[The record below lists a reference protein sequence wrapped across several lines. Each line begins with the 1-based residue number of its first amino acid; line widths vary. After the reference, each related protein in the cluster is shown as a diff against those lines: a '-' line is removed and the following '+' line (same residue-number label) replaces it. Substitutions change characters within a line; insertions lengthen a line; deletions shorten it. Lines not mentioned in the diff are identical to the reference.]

1 MRKIPSFLVRFHKTL
16 LILWLAATIIMG
28 AFAMKLPSML
38 EGDGFRMDGE
48 YEQVQKELIN
58 TFNFPESTIM
68 VLFEKG
74 QNESETAFKDK
85 IGKTL
90 TEIESLNIASAI
102 ESPLSDTSLL
112 KKDTAYAMVHIDKNS
127 EEMPNILDNIKKQIS
142 KREGI
147 SLTGEPVISEDINKA
162 SQDDLKRAE
171 LIGLPIAL
179 LVLLFSFGTITASLL
194 PLIVGGITI
203 VIGFGLLTFIG
214 KEVDLAIFILNIA
227 PMVGLALS
235 IDFSLLFINRYKEE
249 FQKQPKTD
257 ALITTINTAGHSILF
272 SAVCVFIGLGSM
284 LIIDVDIFKNV
295 AIGGMVVI
303 AIAVLGSLTLLPA
316 LLYVLDERI
325 YKWRILRTD
334 KDNSNRWR
342 AFASAVMKRP
352 ILITIAA
359 MAVLIAGVIPVQNM
373 KLSIPT
379 ADSLPK
385 NFDSRVAYEKIEQD
399 FMGENKSTIYAI
411 AERKDGWLNEAGL
424 EQMRGL
430 EDSFLSKKQV
440 NEIDTVFSVS
450 NITEPQQLAAA
461 LQQPQ
466 MKEKLKPTIDPFIE
480 GNKLMIPIH
489 LNVDANSDAAQT
501 LARDWSQKSWPVNI
515 QFGGHPKFNQEI
527 YDEIFDKIGIILA
540 TILLSTFFILMLA
553 FRSIIIPLKA
563 ILMNVLGLTSTFGI
577 LVWLFQGGH
586 FGMHEM
592 DISLILPVLVF
603 SLVFGL
609 SMDYEVFLIS
619 RIREYYLATGDNTKS
634 TAEGLANTSKVITAA
649 ALIMIVITG
658 AFAFTGVVPVK
669 QIGIGIALAIAID
682 ATIIRLL
689 LVPSLMKL
697 LGDWN
702 WWYPFPTKDKK
713 QPQNHQ

>member
-1 MRKIPSFLVRFHKTL
+1 MKTIASFLVRFHKAIL
-16 LILWLAATIIMG
+16 VLWLAAAVIMG
-28 AFAMKLPSML
+28 MFALNLPSLL

-48 YEQVQKELIN
+48 YEQVEKELTS
-58 TFNFPESTIM
+58 TFDFPESTIM
-68 VLFEKG
+68 MLFEKEKSQSEADFKETIG
-74 QNESETAFKDK
+74 Q
-85 IGKTL
+85 TL
-90 TEIESLNIASAI
+90 AKADSLEAVSAI
-102 ESPLSDTSLL
+102 ESPLNNPSLL
-112 KKDTAYAMVHIDKNS
+112 KADTAYGLIHIDDKADDAAAV
-127 EEMPNILDNIKKQIS
+127 IDDLKQQIKGK
-142 KREGI
+142 EGI
-147 SLTGEPVISEDINKA
+147 KLTGQPVISEDINEA
-162 SQDDLKRAE
+162 SQNDLKQAE
-171 LIGLPIAL
+171 LIGLPVAL
-179 LVLLFSFGTITASLL
+179 LVLLLAFGTVTASVL

-203 VIGFGLLTFIG
+203 VIGFGLLALIG

-257 ALITTINTAGHSILF
+257 ALITTIMTAGHSILF

-284 LIIDVDIFKNV
+284 LLIDIDIFKNV

-316 LLYVLDERI
+316 LLYVLDKRI
-325 YKWRILRTD
+325 YKWRLLRTD
-334 KDNSNRWR
+334 KDTSGRWR
-342 AFASAVMKRP
+342 AFAAAVMKRP
-352 ILITIAA
+352 VLITIAA
-359 MAVLIAGVIPVQNM
+359 IAILIAGVLPVKDM
-373 KLSIPT
+373 KLAIPT
-379 ADSLPK
+379 ADALPK
-385 NFDSRVAYEKIEQD
+385 TFDSRIAYEKIEQE

-411 AERKDGWLNEAGL
+411 AERKDGWLTEAGL
-424 EQMRGL
+424 EQMKKL
-430 EDSFLSKKQV
+430 TASFLSEKHV
-440 NEIDTVFSVS
+440 NEVDTVFSAS
-450 NITEPQQLAAA
+450 NIKEPEQLAAA
-461 LQQPQ
+461 LKQPQ
-466 MKEKLKPTIDPFIE
+466 MKEQLRPAIKPFVRGE
-480 GNKLMIPIH
+480 KLMIPIH
-489 LNVDANSDAAQT
+489 LDVEANSDAAQT
-501 LARDWSQKSWPVNI
+501 LARQWSDKNWPVSI

-527 YDEIFDKIGIILA
+527 YDEIFDKIGVILA
-540 TILLSTFFILMLA
+540 IILLSTFVILMFA

-586 FGMHEM
+586 FGLHEM
-592 DISLILPVLVF
+592 DISLLLPVLVF

-619 RIREYYLATGDNTKS
+619 RIREYYLETGDNTYS
-634 TAEGLANTSKVITAA
+634 TVEGLANTSKVITAA

-702 WWYPFPTKDKK
+702 WWYPFRTKSK
-713 QPQNHQ
+713 QTKEL